1 MNYNEKAKRKIGVSF
16 VFGAERNEF
25 MKEFVRYVTLS
36 ILGQLGFSCYI
47 IADTFFIAKGLG
59 ANGLTALNLAI
70 PIYNFIFGTGLMFG
84 IGGATKFSISKGMGH
99 HEDGNL
105 IYSNTIIMTVAMA
118 LVFMAAGL
126 FGAQRLATL
135 LGADEE
141 TLQMTTTYLRWI
153 LIFSPAFMVNAVL
166 QCFVRND
173 ESPNLVTFAML
184 AGSFSNIALD
194 YIFIF
199 VMNLGIFGAVFATGF
214 APVISMLV
222 MLPHWFKKKNT
233 FHFVKTWIQK
243 KNASQIVS
251 LGFPSLLSQVSG
263 GVVMIIFN
271 MLILGL
277 EGNVGVAAYGVI
289 ANISIVVI
297 SLYAGLAQGMQPLIS
312 TYYGKDDRDGVR
324 KVMNYGQITMVGISV
339 LLYGILYIFAKEVT
353 AAFNSEGNQML
364 QDIAE
369 VGLKLYF
376 TSNLFVGFNTVS
388 ATFFT
393 SIEKAL
399 PAHILS
405 LLRGFVL
412 IIPLAFVMAAAWGM
426 NGIWLCF
433 TVAEGIPALIGF
445 VIYLKMLRNYVR
457 ININKFR

>member
-1 MNYNEKAKRKIGVSF
+1 MDDNKKKR
-16 VFGAERNEF
+16 ERDAI
-25 MKEFVRYVTLS
+25 MKEFIRYVTLS
-36 ILGQLGFSCYI
+36 VLGQLGFSCYI
-47 IADTFFIAKGLG
+47 IADTFFIANGLG

-70 PIYNFIFGTGLMFG
+70 PIYNFIFGSGLMLG
-84 IGGATKFSISKGMGH
+84 IGGATKFSINKGMGH
-99 HEDGNL
+99 REEGCV
-105 IYSNTIIMTVAMA
+105 IYSNTVVMTIAFSLVFVAM
-118 LVFMAAGL
+118 GL
-126 FGAQRLATL
+126 FGAETLASL

-153 LIFSPAFMVNAVL
+153 LIFSPAFMMNAVL

-173 ESPNLVTFAML
+173 DSPNLVTFAML
-184 AGSFSNIALD
+184 AGSFANIILD

-199 VMNLGIFGAVFATGF
+199 PMNLGIFGAVFATGF
-214 APVISMLV
+214 SPVISMLV
-222 MLPHWFKKKNT
+222 MLPHWLKKKNT
-233 FHFVKTWIQK
+233 FRFVKAGIQK
-243 KNASQIVS
+243 KNASQIIS

-277 EGNVGVAAYGVI
+277 EGNVGVAAYGVV

-312 TYYGKDDRDGVR
+312 TYYGKDDRIRVK
-324 KVMNYGQITMVGISV
+324 KVMNYGQVTMIGISV
-339 LLYGILYIFAKEVT
+339 VLYGILYVFAPQIT
-353 AAFNSEGNQML
+353 AAFNSEGNSML
-364 QDIAE
+364 QNIAE

-412 IIPLAFVMAAAWGM
+412 IIPLAFIMSAVWGM

-433 TVAEGIPALIGF
+433 TVAEGVPAVIGLF
-445 VIYLKMLRNYVR
+445 IYLKMLKSMMTNGY
-457 ININKFR
+457 